1 MRSIRTLFT
10 VCILSLFSFTIL
22 NGQDMSAATDLY
34 NAGAKALGENDY
46 ASALDSFN
54 KALKM
59 LEAIT
64 PEDRGEEG
72 ANLIKE
78 TKAIIPQIHLRYGKT
93 LATSGEI
100 DNAMTELKKAIETAK
115 AYSVAEVGEEAT
127 GLIPQLLMASATNN
141 LNAGKE
147 AEAIA
152 GFKKVIEADPKNSDA
167 YLYTGVAQQKL
178 NNEPAAIAA
187 YEKAIELGDTET
199 APKRLS
205 VIFLTKSANAVKTKN
220 WAEVLANAKKSNEYS
235 ESPTGN
241 KLIGLSA
248 VQLKKF
254 DDAIEALEKYLAA
267 DPNAKD
273 KNSTLYN
280 LAVAFEGKNNTG
292 KACGYYKQLL
302 SDPTYKQ
309 IAEYKV
315 KTTLKC
321 N

>member
-10 VCILSLFSFTIL
+10 VCILSLFSFTML
-22 NGQDMSAATDLY
+22 NGQDMAAATDLY

-54 KALKM
+54 KALRM

-100 DNAMTELKKAIETAK
+100 ENAMAELKKAIETAK
-115 AYSVAEVGEEAT
+115 AYSVAEVGEEANE
-127 GLIPQLLMASATNN
+127 LIPQLLMANATNK

-152 GFKKVIEADPKNSDA
+152 CFKKVIELDPKNSAA
-167 YLYTGVAQQKL
+167 YLYTGVAEQKL

-220 WAEVLANAKKSNEYS
+220 WAEVLANAKKSNEYG

-254 DDAIEALEKYLAA
+254 DDAIDALEKYLAA

-273 KNSTLYN
+273 KSSTLYN